1 MQGCC
6 LHVYC
11 EGHTLGLLLLWGPLV
26 FDLWTESSQGPVRRS
41 IMQASPR
48 TPGQVAQVHP
58 PRFSVLWT
66 FAALIVS
73 LTKPARSFFFFSCHL
88 EAALSSKIIKCQYH
102 TRKLPKE
109 KGWDISEQS
118 RKQTIK
124 RRDTRWGL
132 IMWNIEQM
140 KNVLVPLFI
149 GWCVC
154 LAMSSLCLQN
164 CSPVSCGLTISS
176 LEIAE
181 QGTINVSP
189 LCPAASLIAHAKRAH
204 CFLLCSWW
212 SMIEY

>member
-1 MQGCC
+1 MSTVKGTLLAYCFFGDLSFLISELSPPRARWGDQSCKHLPEHQGKWRKFI
-6 LHVYC
+6 LQDFQSSGPLQHLLSAWQSQ
-11 EGHTLGLLLLWGPLV
+11 LGL
-26 FDLWTESSQGPVRRS
+26 
-41 IMQASPR
+41 
-48 TPGQVAQVHP
+48 
-58 PRFSVLWT
+58 
-66 FAALIVS
+66 
-73 LTKPARSFFFFSCHL
+73 FFFSCHL

-102 TRKLPKE
+102 TLKLPKE

-132 IMWNIEQM
+132 IVWDIEQV

-164 CSPVSCGLTISS
+164 CSPVSRGLTISS

-189 LCPAASLIAHAKRAH
+189 LCPAASLIAHAQRAH